1 MTGHTPWREVRPR
14 KRIALDYDGT
24 IVASAWP
31 DHGKP
36 EPGAAAAIKRLMQQ
50 YEVVI
55 FTTRIASRDV
65 DEMTPRSGVEVAK
78 EIRGIDRKLK
88 QMGLPYIEVWQHPWK
103 IGADVY
109 VDDKAVWYDGDWE
122 ITEQVIYDRLERH
135 V

>member
-1 MTGHTPWREVRPR
+1 MTR

-31 DHGKP
+31 AHGKP

-65 DEMTPRSGVEVAK
+65 DEQTPRSGVEIAK

-88 QMGLPYIEVWQHPWK
+88 QMGLPYLEVWQHPWK
-103 IGADVY
+103 IGADLY
-109 VDDKAVWYDGDWE
+109 VDDKALHYDGSWLT
-122 ITEQVIYDRLERH
+122 TESDIYRRLRDE
-135 V
+135 